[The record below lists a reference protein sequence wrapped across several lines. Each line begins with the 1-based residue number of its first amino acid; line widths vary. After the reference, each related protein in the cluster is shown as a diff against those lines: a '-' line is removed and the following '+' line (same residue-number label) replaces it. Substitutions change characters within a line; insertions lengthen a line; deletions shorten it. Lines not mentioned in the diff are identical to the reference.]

1 MNIGDLLP
9 PERIVVPLPGKTLH
23 DAAEQLV
30 EAFVQTGV
38 TDDAPALVERIG
50 ATPARNAV
58 TAGGHAF
65 ILSLRSDNVAHVAAA
80 LGVTADPIALETDS
94 DKHARVVLVLVGP
107 YAEASTFLQAV
118 ATFDRVL
125 SDEKIVE
132 PIASARSVDEVT
144 AVEDLFAEELPGQ
157 LRVADLMTRRPRSV
171 WPDATLEEAARVMVA
186 NRISA
191 IPVTSEQGAV
201 VGLITHRAILETVLP
216 RYLKE
221 RSSRPSRGGEDEPEG
236 ERIDPRKIPV
246 RDVMH
251 RSVLCLSEEQTLAD
265 VANVL
270 TTKDIDRFPVVRDG
284 ALVGVLNR
292 QDIVRRL
299 FGP

>member
-9 PERIVVPLPGKTLH
+9 AERIVVPLPGKTLH
-23 DAAEQLV
+23 DAAEQLADV
-30 EAFVQTGV
+30 FVRTGV
-38 TDDAPALVERIG
+38 TADGPGLVERIG

-58 TAGGHAF
+58 AAGGHAF
-65 ILSLRSDNVAHVAAA
+65 ILSLRSESVNEVAAA
-80 LGVTADPIALETDS
+80 LGVTADPIALEPES
-94 DKHARVVLVLVGP
+94 DKLARVVLVLVAP

-125 SDEKIVE
+125 SDEAIVE
-132 PIASARSVDEVT
+132 PIAKAGSAE
-144 AVEDLFAEELPGQ
+144 AVLAVADLFAEELPGQ

-186 NRISA
+186 NRINA

-201 VGLITHRAILETVLP
+201 VGLVTHRAILETVLP

-221 RSSRPSRGGEDEPEG
+221 RSARTSRGDEEPEA

-246 RDVMH
+246 RDVMD

-265 VANVL
+265 VANIL
-270 TTKDIDRFPVVRDG
+270 TTKEIERIPVVRDG
-284 ALVGVLNR
+284 SLVGVLNR